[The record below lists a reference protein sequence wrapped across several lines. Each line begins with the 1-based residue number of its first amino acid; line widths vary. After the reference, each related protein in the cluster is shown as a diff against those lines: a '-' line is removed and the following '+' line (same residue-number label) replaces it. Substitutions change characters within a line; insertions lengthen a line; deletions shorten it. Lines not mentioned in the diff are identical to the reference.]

1 MRKITVIL
9 MALLLIVIVCNR
21 FLPFVFFSRTKGEW
35 LSHWTL
41 LVRLLIYMVMPVT
54 LVLGFLQSV
63 ASLTRE
69 NTHEEPE
76 TSAEAVSAHSWFY
89 ATILLTVKTFGL
101 SR

>member
-1 MRKITVIL
+1 MKCCRPRQLASDCDRLSTG
-9 MALLLIVIVCNR
+9 

-54 LVLGFLQSV
+54 IVLGFLQSV

-69 NTHEEPE
+69 NTHERARNI
-76 TSAEAVSAHSWFY
+76 S
-89 ATILLTVKTFGL
+89 
-101 SR
+101 